1 MSRRVNV
8 FVRTRREPQPSRVF
22 DTYWRF
28 ASERQVVYFK
38 RLAGAAPPWTTDP
51 IIGQHRFTNAY
62 RVADRVSQYLISDVV
77 DEGAEDIEETFFRV
91 LLFKLFNRLETWR
104 LLARELGGT
113 PTWSS
118 YSYDEYNRVL
128 TGAMDRGERIYSAA
142 YIMPSARQWGEE
154 RKHRNHL
161 RLLEAFM
168 KDRVALRLSGVSSM
182 QQGFDL
188 LRSYSSIGD
197 FLAYQL
203 ITDLNY
209 TCVCDFSEMEFVVPG
224 PGARD
229 GIAKCFDSLGDY
241 TEQEMIRWVAESQE
255 DQFSRRG
262 IRFQT
267 LWGRPLQL
275 IDCQNLFCEVDKYA
289 RVAHPEVR
297 GRTGRTRIKQQF
309 RPLGSLPQP
318 VLPAKWNVQVPP
330 MTTQTQRASVTQV
343 QDPRT

>member
-1 MSRRVNV
+1 MNL
-8 FVRTRREPQPSRVF
+8 FVRTRAEPQPSRVF
-22 DTYWRF
+22 DTYWAF
-28 ASERQVVYFK
+28 ASERQGVYFK
-38 RLAGAAPPWTTDP
+38 RLAGTDPPWTNDP

-77 DEGAEDIEETFFRV
+77 HAGKDDIEEIFFRV
-91 LLFKLFNRLETWR
+91 LLFKLFNRLETWH
-104 LLARELGGT
+104 LLGRELEGM
-113 PTWSS
+113 PTWAS
-118 YSYDEYNRVL
+118 YRYNEYNRVL
-128 TGAMDRGERIYSAA
+128 SSAMDRGERIYSAA
-142 YIMPSARQWGEE
+142 YIMPSAQQWGEQK
-154 RKHRNHL
+154 KHRNHL

-168 KDRVALRLSGVSSM
+168 RDRVAVRLSEFSTM
-182 QQGFDL
+182 KQGFDL

-209 TCVCDFSEMEFVVPG
+209 TSVCNFSEMEFVVPG

-241 TEQEMIRWVAESQE
+241 TEQETIRWVAESQE
-255 DQFSRRG
+255 DQFARRE
-262 IRFQT
+262 IPFQT

-275 IDCQNLFCEVDKYA
+275 IDCQNLFCEVDKYS

-309 RPLGSLPQP
+309 RPVGPLPQP
-318 VLPAKWNVQVPP
+318 VLPTKWNVNVPVIDEP
-330 MTTQTQRASVTQV
+330 SEPKGALFIEE
-343 QDPRT
+343 QDRRT